1 MIYDLIVLGGGPAGY
16 LAAERASHA
25 GLSTV
30 VIEKRAFGG
39 CCLNEGCIPSK
50 ALLYSAKIYDYTKH
64 GDKYGVTAE
73 NQKIDHAKVV
83 ARKNKV
89 VKTLVSGIKG
99 ALKANG
105 AVTVEGEGIIRG
117 KTAEGNIAVAVNN
130 EIFEAK
136 HIILA
141 TGSMPVVPPIP
152 GVKEGLASGFVLTN
166 REILDLETIPENL
179 TVIGGGVIG
188 LEMASYFNSVGSNVT
203 VIEMLDKIAGPTDR
217 EISDILLKNYQQ
229 KGIEF
234 RLGCKV
240 VSVENGMVT
249 YEKDGKQE
257 SVKADK
263 VLLSIGRRAVT
274 HGVGIENLGVAM
286 ERGSVITDRYM
297 KTNVANVYAAGDI
310 NGKSMLAHTAYR
322 EAEVAVN
329 NILGKKDVMRYN
341 SIPSVIYTNP
351 EVGSVGETEQS
362 AAAKGIDYAVAKV
375 SMRYSGRYVAENEG
389 GDGICKVLVNKKY
402 GNVIGVHMI
411 CNYASEIIWGA
422 ALAIEKE
429 MTLEKMKEVVFPHPT
444 VSEIIR
450 EAIFSI

>member
-1 MIYDLIVLGGGPAGY
+1 MKKKDITTVPDLQVNSKIGGIIMIYDLIVLGGGPAGY

-274 HGVGIENLGVAM
+274 HGV
-286 ERGSVITDRYM
+286 
-297 KTNVANVYAAGDI
+297 
-310 NGKSMLAHTAYR
+310 
-322 EAEVAVN
+322 
-329 NILGKKDVMRYN
+329 
-341 SIPSVIYTNP
+341 
-351 EVGSVGETEQS
+351 
-362 AAAKGIDYAVAKV
+362 V
-375 SMRYSGRYVAENEG
+375 S
-389 GDGICKVLVNKKY
+389 
-402 GNVIGVHMI
+402 
-411 CNYASEIIWGA
+411 
-422 ALAIEKE
+422 
-429 MTLEKMKEVVFPHPT
+429 
-444 VSEIIR
+444 
-450 EAIFSI
+450 